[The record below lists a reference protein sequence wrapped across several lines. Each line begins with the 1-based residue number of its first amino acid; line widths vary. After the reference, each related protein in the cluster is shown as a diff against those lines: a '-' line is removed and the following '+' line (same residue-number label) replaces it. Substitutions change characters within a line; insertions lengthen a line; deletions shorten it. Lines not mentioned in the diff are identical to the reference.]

1 MGESKVF
8 TNHGENWH
16 DLPSPESQEQEEQR
30 MEEWLGQGRK
40 KGIKG
45 LGEFSPGWSH
55 QPGLKIPHLSWL
67 VALGGINGP
76 VGHGSTFISPGPKT
90 GQDK

>member
-30 MEEWLGQGRK
+30 MEEWLEQGRK
-40 KGIKG
+40 KGKGIKG
-45 LGEFSPGWSH
+45 AWEQKS
-55 QPGLKIPHLSWL
+55 LSKNIYCCRDAYIRIL
-67 VALGGINGP
+67 
-76 VGHGSTFISPGPKT
+76 H
-90 GQDK
+90 